1 MIITERFYLIRLK
14 ILKRIER
21 GRDYWNPK
29 KLQAANIAYQEAKRN
44 FKKNKWET
52 AKKQYIHYIENRNKI
67 DFDAYWELG
76 ICYYKIGLKENEKVQ
91 NKKSKNS
98 DEEKKLKKII
108 EKHFVD
114 SLKNFRT
121 AQKYKP
127 KKMDHVG
134 DMSKPDFIVNIK
146 NKRGHIETILVET
159 KYGLNSTNIK
169 KHV

>member
-1 MIITERFYLIRLK
+1 M
-14 ILKRIER
+14 KRIER

-29 KLQAANIAYQEAKRN
+29 LLRAASIAYQGAKRN
-44 FKKNKWET
+44 FKKNKWND
-52 AKKQYIHYIENRNKI
+52 AKKQYIDYIENRNKI

-76 ICYYKIGLKENEKVQ
+76 ICYYELGLKENKKIQ

-114 SLKNFRT
+114 SLKNFRK
-121 AQKYKP
+121 AQQYKP

-134 DMSKPDFIVNIK
+134 DMGRPDFIVNIMD
-146 NKRGHIETILVET
+146 KRGHIEKILVVET
-159 KYGLNSTNIK
+159 KYGLDSTNIK